1 MIVPYLRQD
10 LEIFR
15 GNSREDGSPAWLLY
29 DAVRNK
35 YFTLGLTAF
44 RLINNWSGGEDIQNF
59 EKKINSQGIETTGD
73 EIKSFVSF
81 LQQNNLIIQPQGQ
94 GVPFLMQQKNS
105 LKKSWLM
112 HLIHSYLFFKVP
124 LFKPDEWLE
133 RTLDKVK
140 FLGSKKIRN
149 IIYLLGFI
157 GLFFVIQQFENFTKT
172 FLYFFSFKGLMI
184 YFITLI
190 LVKCLHELGH
200 AYVAKYHGCRVSAIG
215 IAFLVFFPFL
225 YTDTTD
231 AWRLRNHKDRL
242 LINFAGILTELHLAL
257 IATFVWGILPEGGL
271 KSAAFFIATTSWIS
285 SIVINVSPFMRFD
298 GYYVFSDW
306 LKAENLQPRSFAL
319 AKWKIRETLFGFNH
333 KPPEEINPSRRWTF
347 IIYAWSTWIYRFF
360 LFIGIA
366 LLVYY
371 FAFKVLGI
379 ILFVIEI
386 YWFIMLPILKE
397 LKQWW
402 MMRSEIKINKQS
414 FRTISILIICLM
426 ILFLP
431 WKSSMKIPAI
441 YVSEKY
447 SKIYAPYPA
456 KIKEVFIV
464 KEQEVDLGQNLI
476 ELYSPELD
484 EEINSIQRKIQLTK
498 TKINRMSGTSGNMD
512 EYLTYQQRFIAL
524 QSELSGLIKIREKLV
539 IKAPNKGKVKDL
551 ASLSNNMWVSN
562 LDQLLGIVHYGTGN
576 VKAFIKEEQI
586 DRFQENTPAVFIPN
600 DGDHKKIHLISK
612 KLDLSAVNNLPYI
625 SLASIHNGPI
635 GIRNFTSGEYQ
646 YRPETAHY
654 VADFKLVNKSSI
666 KFELPG
672 YVHIEGS
679 RYSPFVKLFK
689 MYLLFLSEKVAY
701 NKD

>member
-1 MIVPYLRQD
+1 MIIPYLRQD

-35 YFTLGLTAF
+35 YFTVGLTAF
-44 RLINNWSGGEDIQNF
+44 RLIKNWRGGEDIQNF

-73 EIKSFVSF
+73 EIKSFVGF

-94 GVPFLMQQKNS
+94 GVPYLMQQKNS
-105 LKKSWLM
+105 LKKSWIM
-112 HLIHSYLFFKVP
+112 NLIHSYLFFKIP
-124 LFKPDEWLE
+124 LFTPDEWLG

-149 IIYLLGFI
+149 IIYILGFI

-172 FLYFFSFKGLMI
+172 FLYFFSLKGLML
-184 YFITLI
+184 YFITLVF
-190 LVKCLHELGH
+190 VKCLHELGH
-200 AYVAKYHGCRVSAIG
+200 AYIAKYHGCKVSAIG

-285 SIVINVSPFMRFD
+285 SIAINVSPFMRFD

-319 AKWKIRETLFGFNH
+319 AKWKTRETLFGFNH
-333 KPPEEINPSRRWTF
+333 KPPEEISPSRRWTF
-347 IIYAWSTWIYRFF
+347 IIYAWSTWVYRFF

-379 ILFVIEI
+379 ILFAIEI
-386 YWFIMLPILKE
+386 YWFIMLPIIKE
-397 LKQWW
+397 MKQWW
-402 MMRSEIKINKQS
+402 MMRSEMKLNKQT
-414 FRTISILIICLM
+414 FRTTAILIIALM
-426 ILFLP
+426 VLFLP
-431 WKSSMKIPAI
+431 WKSSMKIPAVYI
-441 YVSEKY
+441 SEKY
-447 SKIYAPYPA
+447 SKIYSPYPA
-456 KIKEVFIV
+456 KIKSVFIT
-464 KEQEVDLGQNLI
+464 KDQEVEAGQNLI

-484 EEINSIQRKIQLTK
+484 KEINSIRRKIRLTK

-512 EYLTYQQRFIAL
+512 EYLTYNQRLIAL
-524 QSELSGLIKIREKLV
+524 QSELSGLTKTKEKLV

-551 ASLSNNMWVSN
+551 VSLSDEMWVSN

-576 VKAFIKEEQI
+576 VKAFIREEQI

-600 DGDHKKIHLISK
+600 DGDHKKIHLISN
-612 KLDLSAVNNLPYI
+612 KLDLSSVNNLPYVA
-625 SLASIHNGPI
+625 LASIHSGPI
-635 GIRNFTSGEYQ
+635 AIRNFTSGEYQ

-654 VADFKLVNKSSI
+654 IADFKLVNESPI

-672 YVHIEGS
+672 YVHVEGN
-679 RYSPFVKLFK
+679 RYSPFVRFFRNVFSVLIRESGF
-689 MYLLFLSEKVAY
+689 
-701 NKD
+701 

>member
-1 MIVPYLRQD
+1 MIIPYLRQD

-35 YFTLGLTAF
+35 YFTVGLTAF
-44 RLINNWSGGEDIQNF
+44 RLIKNWRGGEDIQNF

-73 EIKSFVSF
+73 EIKSFISF

-105 LKKSWLM
+105 LKKSWIM
-112 HLIHSYLFFKVP
+112 NLIHSYLFFKIP
-124 LFKPDEWLE
+124 LFTPDEWLG
-133 RTLDKVK
+133 RTLNKVK

-149 IIYLLGFI
+149 IIYILGFI

-172 FLYFFSFKGLMI
+172 FLYFFSLKGLMI
-184 YFITLI
+184 YFITLVF
-190 LVKCLHELGH
+190 VKCLHELGH
-200 AYVAKYHGCRVSAIG
+200 AYIAKYHGCRVSAIG

-257 IATFVWGILPEGGL
+257 IATFVWGVLPEGGL

-285 SIVINVSPFMRFD
+285 SIAINVSPFMRFD

-319 AKWKIRETLFGFNH
+319 AKWKVRETLFGFNH
-333 KPPEEINPSRRWTF
+333 KPPEEISPSRRWTF
-347 IIYAWSTWIYRFF
+347 IIYAWSTWVYRFF

-379 ILFVIEI
+379 ILFAIEI
-386 YWFIMLPILKE
+386 YWFIMLPIIKE
-397 LKQWW
+397 MKQWW
-402 MMRSEIKINKQS
+402 MMRSEMKLNKQT
-414 FRTISILIICLM
+414 FRTISILTITLM
-426 ILFLP
+426 VLFLP
-431 WKSSMKIPAI
+431 WKSSMKIPAVYI
-441 YVSEKY
+441 SEKY
-447 SKIYAPYPA
+447 SKIYSPYPA
-456 KIKEVFIV
+456 KIKSVFIT
-464 KEQEVDLGQNLI
+464 KDQEVEAGQNLI
-476 ELYSPELD
+476 ELYSPGLD
-484 EEINSIQRKIQLTK
+484 EEINSIRRKILLTK

-512 EYLTYQQRFIAL
+512 EYLTYNQRLIAL
-524 QSELSGLIKIREKLV
+524 QSELSGLTKTKEKLV

-551 ASLSNNMWVSN
+551 VSLSDEMWVSN

-576 VKAFIKEEQI
+576 VKAFIREEQI

-600 DGDHKKIHLISK
+600 DGDHKKIHLISN
-612 KLDLSAVNNLPYI
+612 KLDLSSVNNLPYVA
-625 SLASIHNGPI
+625 LASIHNGPI
-635 GIRNFTSGEYQ
+635 AIRNFTSGEYQ

-654 VADFKLVNKSSI
+654 IADFKLVNKSSI

-672 YVHIEGS
+672 YVHVEGN
-679 RYSPFVKLFK
+679 RYSPFVRFFRNVFSVLIRESGF
-689 MYLLFLSEKVAY
+689 
-701 NKD
+701 

>member
-257 IATFVWGILPEGGL
+257 IATFVWGVLPEGGL

-285 SIVINVSPFMRFD
+285 SIAINVSPFMRFD

-333 KPPEEINPSRRWTF
+333 KPPEEISPSRRWTF
-347 IIYAWSTWIYRFF
+347 IIYAWSTWVYRFF

-379 ILFVIEI
+379 ILFAIEI
-386 YWFIMLPILKE
+386 YWFIMLPIIKE
-397 LKQWW
+397 MKQWW
-402 MMRSEIKINKQS
+402 MMRSEMKLNKQT
-414 FRTISILIICLM
+414 FRTISILTITLM
-426 ILFLP
+426 VLFLP
-431 WKSSMKIPAI
+431 WKSSMKIPAVYI
-441 YVSEKY
+441 SEKY
-447 SKIYAPYPA
+447 SKIYSPYPA
-456 KIKEVFIV
+456 KIKSVFIT
-464 KEQEVDLGQNLI
+464 KDQEVEAGQNLI

-484 EEINSIQRKIQLTK
+484 KEINSIRRKLLLTK

-512 EYLTYQQRFIAL
+512 EYLTYNQRLIAL
-524 QSELSGLIKIREKLV
+524 QSELSGLTKTKEKLV

-551 ASLSNNMWVSN
+551 VSLSNEMWVSN

-576 VKAFIKEEQI
+576 VKAFIREEQI

-600 DGDHKKIHLISK
+600 DGDHKKIHLISN
-612 KLDLSAVNNLPYI
+612 KLDLSSVNNLPYVA
-625 SLASIHNGPI
+625 LASIHSGPI
-635 GIRNFTSGEYQ
+635 AIRNFTSGEYQ

-654 VADFKLVNKSSI
+654 IADFKLVNKSSI

-672 YVHIEGS
+672 YVHVEGN
-679 RYSPFVKLFK
+679 RYSPFVRFFRNVFSVLIRESGF
-689 MYLLFLSEKVAY
+689 
-701 NKD
+701 

>member
-1 MIVPYLRQD
+1 MIIPYLRQD

-44 RLINNWSGGEDIQNF
+44 RLIKNWRGGEDIQNF
-59 EKKINSQGIETTGD
+59 EKKINTQGIETTGE
-73 EIKSFVSF
+73 EIKSFVGF

-94 GVPFLMQQKNS
+94 GVAYLMQQKNS
-105 LKKSWLM
+105 LKKSWIM
-112 HLIHSYLFFKVP
+112 NLIHSYLFFKIP
-124 LFKPDEWLE
+124 LFTPDEWLG
-133 RTLDKVK
+133 RTFSKVK

-149 IIYLLGFI
+149 IIYILGFI
-157 GLFFVIQQFENFTKT
+157 GLFLVIQQFENFAKT
-172 FLYFFSFKGLMI
+172 FLYFFSIKGLML
-184 YFITLI
+184 YFITLVF
-190 LVKCLHELGH
+190 VKCLHELGH
-200 AYVAKYHGCRVSAIG
+200 AYVAKHYGCRVSAIG

-231 AWRLRNHKDRL
+231 AWRLRNHKERL

-285 SIVINVSPFMRFD
+285 SIAINVSPFMRFD

-306 LKAENLQPRSFAL
+306 LKAENLQPRAFAL
-319 AKWKIRETLFGFNH
+319 AKWKTRETLFGFNH

-379 ILFVIEI
+379 ILFAIEI
-386 YWFIMLPILKE
+386 YWFIMLPIIKE
-397 LKQWW
+397 MKQWW
-402 MMRSEIKINKQS
+402 LMRSEMKINKQT
-414 FRTISILIICLM
+414 FRTTSILIITLM
-426 ILFLP
+426 VLFLP
-431 WKSSMKIPAI
+431 WKSSMKIPAV

-447 SKIYAPYPA
+447 SKIYSPYPA
-456 KIKEVFIV
+456 KIRSVFV
-464 KEQEVDLGQNLI
+464 TKDQEVEAGQNLI
-476 ELYSPELD
+476 ELYSPGLD
-484 EEINSIQRKIQLTK
+484 QEINSIRRKILLTK

-512 EYLTYQQRFIAL
+512 EYLTYNQRLIAL
-524 QSELSGLIKIREKLV
+524 QSELSGLTNTKEKLI

-551 ASLSNNMWVSN
+551 ISLSNEMWVSN
-562 LDQLLGIVHYGTGN
+562 LDQLLGIVHYGTGS
-576 VKAFIKEEQI
+576 VKAFIREEQI

-600 DGDHKKIHLISK
+600 DGDHKKIHLISN
-612 KLDLSAVNNLPYI
+612 KLDLSSVNNLPYI
-625 SLASIHNGPI
+625 ALASIHNGPI
-635 GIRNFTSGEYQ
+635 AIRNFTSGEYQ

-654 VADFKLVNKSSI
+654 VADFKLVNESRI

-672 YVHIEGS
+672 YVHVEGN
-679 RYSPFVKLFK
+679 RYSPFIRFFRNVFSVLIRESGF
-689 MYLLFLSEKVAY
+689 
-701 NKD
+701 

>member
-1 MIVPYLRQD
+1 MIIPYLRQD

-35 YFTLGLTAF
+35 YFTVGLTAF
-44 RLINNWSGGEDIQNF
+44 RLIKNWRGGEDIQNF

-73 EIKSFVSF
+73 EIKSFIGF

-94 GVPFLMQQKNS
+94 GVPYLMQQKNS
-105 LKKSWLM
+105 LKKSWIM
-112 HLIHSYLFFKVP
+112 NLIHSYLFFKIP
-124 LFKPDEWLE
+124 LFTPDEWLG
-133 RTLDKVK
+133 RTFSKVK

-149 IIYLLGFI
+149 IIYILGFI
-157 GLFFVIQQFENFTKT
+157 GLFLVIQQFENFAKT

-184 YFITLI
+184 YFITLVF
-190 LVKCLHELGH
+190 VKCLHELGH
-200 AYVAKYHGCRVSAIG
+200 AYIAKYHGCRVSAIG

-231 AWRLRNHKDRL
+231 AWRLRNHQDRL

-257 IATFVWGILPEGGL
+257 IATFIWGILPEGGL

-285 SIVINVSPFMRFD
+285 SIAINVSPFMRFD
-298 GYYVFSDW
+298 GYYIFSDW

-319 AKWKIRETLFGFNH
+319 AKWKVRETLFGFNH

-347 IIYAWSTWIYRFF
+347 IIYAWSTWVYRFF

-379 ILFVIEI
+379 ILFAIEI
-386 YWFIMLPILKE
+386 YWFIMLPIIKE
-397 LKQWW
+397 MKQWW
-402 MMRSEIKINKQS
+402 MMRSEMKLNKQT
-414 FRTISILIICLM
+414 FRTVCILIITLM
-426 ILFLP
+426 VLFLP
-431 WKSSMKIPAI
+431 WKSSMKIPAVYI
-441 YVSEKY
+441 SEKY
-447 SKIYAPYPA
+447 SKIYSPYPA
-456 KIKEVFIV
+456 KIKSVFIT
-464 KEQEVDLGQNLI
+464 KDQEVEAGQNLI
-476 ELYSPELD
+476 ELYSPGLD
-484 EEINSIQRKIQLTK
+484 QEINSIRRKILLTK

-512 EYLTYQQRFIAL
+512 EYLTYNQRLIAL
-524 QSELSGLIKIREKLV
+524 QSELSGLTKTKEKLV

-551 ASLSNNMWVSN
+551 VSLSNEMWVSN

-576 VKAFIKEEQI
+576 VKAFIREEQI

-600 DGDHKKIHLISK
+600 DGDHKKIHLISN
-612 KLDLSAVNNLPYI
+612 KLDLSSVNNLPYI
-625 SLASIHNGPI
+625 ALASIHNGPI
-635 GIRNFTSGEYQ
+635 AIRNFTSGEYQ

-654 VADFKLVNKSSI
+654 VADFKLVNESRI

-672 YVHIEGS
+672 YVHVEGN
-679 RYSPFVKLFK
+679 RYSPFVRFFRNVFSVLIRESGF
-689 MYLLFLSEKVAY
+689 
-701 NKD
+701 

>member
-672 YVHIEGS
+672 YVHVEGN
-679 RYSPFVKLFK
+679 RYSPFVRFFRNVFSVLVRESGF
-689 MYLLFLSEKVAY
+689 
-701 NKD
+701 

>member
-1 MIVPYLRQD
+1 MIIPYLRQD

-35 YFTLGLTAF
+35 YFTVGLTAF
-44 RLINNWSGGEDIQNF
+44 RLIKNWRGGEDIQNF
-59 EKKINSQGIETTGD
+59 EKKINSQGIETTGE
-73 EIKSFVSF
+73 EIKSFIGF

-105 LKKSWLM
+105 LKKSWIM
-112 HLIHSYLFFKVP
+112 NLIHSYLFFKIP
-124 LFKPDEWLE
+124 LFTPDEWLG
-133 RTLDKVK
+133 RTLNKVK

-149 IIYLLGFI
+149 IIYILGFI

-172 FLYFFSFKGLMI
+172 FLYFFSLKGLMI
-184 YFITLI
+184 YFITLVF
-190 LVKCLHELGH
+190 VKCLHELGH
-200 AYVAKYHGCRVSAIG
+200 AYIAKYHGCRVSAIG

-257 IATFVWGILPEGGL
+257 IATFVWGVLPEGGL

-285 SIVINVSPFMRFD
+285 SIAINVSPFMRFD

-319 AKWKIRETLFGFNH
+319 AKWKVRETLFGFNH
-333 KPPEEINPSRRWTF
+333 KPPEEISPSRRWTF
-347 IIYAWSTWIYRFF
+347 IIYAWSTWVYRFF

-379 ILFVIEI
+379 ILFAIEI
-386 YWFIMLPILKE
+386 YWFIMLPIIKE
-397 LKQWW
+397 MKQWW
-402 MMRSEIKINKQS
+402 MMRSEMKLNKQT
-414 FRTISILIICLM
+414 FRTISILTITLM
-426 ILFLP
+426 VLFLP
-431 WKSSMKIPAI
+431 WKSSMKIPAVYI
-441 YVSEKY
+441 SEKY
-447 SKIYAPYPA
+447 SKIYSPYPA
-456 KIKEVFIV
+456 KIKSVFIT
-464 KEQEVDLGQNLI
+464 KDQEVEAGQNLI

-484 EEINSIQRKIQLTK
+484 KEINSIRRKILLTK

-512 EYLTYQQRFIAL
+512 EYLTYNQRLIAL
-524 QSELSGLIKIREKLV
+524 QSELSGLTKTKEKLV

-551 ASLSNNMWVSN
+551 VSLSNEMWVSN

-576 VKAFIKEEQI
+576 VKAFIREEQI

-600 DGDHKKIHLISK
+600 VGYHKKIHLISN
-612 KLDLSAVNNLPYI
+612 KLDLSSVNNLPYVA
-625 SLASIHNGPI
+625 LASIHSGPI
-635 GIRNFTSGEYQ
+635 AIRNFTSGEYQ

-654 VADFKLVNKSSI
+654 IADFKLVNKSSI

-672 YVHIEGS
+672 YVHVEGN
-679 RYSPFVKLFK
+679 RYSPFVRFFRNVFSVLIRESGF
-689 MYLLFLSEKVAY
+689 
-701 NKD
+701 

>member
-1 MIVPYLRQD
+1 MIIPYLRQD

-44 RLINNWSGGEDIQNF
+44 RLIKNWRGGEDIQNF
-59 EKKINSQGIETTGD
+59 EKKINTQGIETTGD
-73 EIKSFVSF
+73 EIKSFVGF

-94 GVPFLMQQKNS
+94 GVPYLMQQKNS

-112 HLIHSYLFFKVP
+112 NLIHSYLFFKIP
-124 LFKPDEWLE
+124 LFTPDEWLG
-133 RTLDKVK
+133 RTYNKVK

-149 IIYLLGFI
+149 IIYILGFI
-157 GLFFVIQQFENFTKT
+157 GLFLVIQQFENFSKT
-172 FLYFFSFKGLMI
+172 FLYFFSIKGLML
-184 YFITLI
+184 YFITLVF
-190 LVKCLHELGH
+190 VKCLHELGH
-200 AYVAKYHGCRVSAIG
+200 AYIAKHHGCRVSAIG

-231 AWRLRNHKDRL
+231 AWRLRNHKERL
-242 LINFAGILTELHLAL
+242 LINFAGIFTELHLAL
-257 IATFVWGILPEGGL
+257 IATFVWGVLPEGGL

-285 SIVINVSPFMRFD
+285 SIAINVSPFMRFD

-319 AKWKIRETLFGFNH
+319 AKWKTRETLFGFNH

-347 IIYAWSTWIYRFF
+347 IIYAWSTWVYRLF

-379 ILFVIEI
+379 ILFAIEI
-386 YWFIMLPILKE
+386 YWFIMLPIIKE
-397 LKQWW
+397 IKQWW
-402 MMRSEIKINKQS
+402 LMRSEMRINKQT
-414 FRTISILIICLM
+414 FRTTAILIITLM
-426 ILFLP
+426 VLFLP
-431 WKSSMKIPAI
+431 WKSSMKIPAVYI
-441 YVSEKY
+441 SEKY
-447 SKIYAPYPA
+447 SKIYSPYSA
-456 KIKEVFIV
+456 KIKSVLIT
-464 KEQEVDLGQNLI
+464 KDQEVELGQNLI

-484 EEINSIQRKIQLTK
+484 KDINSIRRKILLTK

-512 EYLTYQQRFIAL
+512 EYLTYNQRLIAL
-524 QSELSGLIKIREKLV
+524 QSELSGLTKTKEKLV

-551 ASLSNNMWVSN
+551 VSLSNEMWVSN

-576 VKAFIKEEQI
+576 VKAFIREEHI

-600 DGDHKKIHLISK
+600 DGDHKKIHLISS
-612 KLDLSAVNNLPYI
+612 KLDLSSVNNLPYI
-625 SLASIHNGPI
+625 ALSSIHSGPI
-635 GIRNFTSGEYQ
+635 AIRNFTSGEYQ

-672 YVHIEGS
+672 YVHVEGN
-679 RYSPFVKLFK
+679 RYSPFVRFFRNVFSVLIRESGF
-689 MYLLFLSEKVAY
+689 
-701 NKD
+701 

>member
-1 MIVPYLRQD
+1 MIIPYLRQD

-44 RLINNWSGGEDIQNF
+44 RLIKNWRGGEDIQNF
-59 EKKINSQGIETTGD
+59 EKKINTQGIETTGD
-73 EIKSFVSF
+73 EIKSFVGF

-94 GVPFLMQQKNS
+94 GVPYLMQQKNS

-112 HLIHSYLFFKVP
+112 NLIHSYLFFKIP
-124 LFKPDEWLE
+124 LFTPDEWLG
-133 RTLDKVK
+133 RTYNKVK

-149 IIYLLGFI
+149 IIYILGFI
-157 GLFFVIQQFENFTKT
+157 GLFLVIQQFENFSKT
-172 FLYFFSFKGLMI
+172 FLYFFSIKGLML
-184 YFITLI
+184 YFITLVF
-190 LVKCLHELGH
+190 VKCLHELGH
-200 AYVAKYHGCRVSAIG
+200 AYIAKHHGCRVSAIG

-231 AWRLRNHKDRL
+231 AWRLRNHKERL

-285 SIVINVSPFMRFD
+285 SIAINVSPFMRFD

-319 AKWKIRETLFGFNH
+319 AKWKTRETLFGFNH

-347 IIYAWSTWIYRFF
+347 IIYAWSTWVYRLF

-379 ILFVIEI
+379 ILFAIEI
-386 YWFIMLPILKE
+386 YWFIMLPIIKE
-397 LKQWW
+397 IKQWW
-402 MMRSEIKINKQS
+402 LMRSEMRINKQT
-414 FRTISILIICLM
+414 FRTTAILIITLM
-426 ILFLP
+426 VLFLP
-431 WKSSMKIPAI
+431 WKSSMKIPAVYI
-441 YVSEKY
+441 SEKY
-447 SKIYAPYPA
+447 SKIYSPYSA
-456 KIKEVFIV
+456 KIKSVLIT
-464 KEQEVDLGQNLI
+464 KDQEVVVGQNLI

-484 EEINSIQRKIQLTK
+484 KDINSIRRKILLTK

-512 EYLTYQQRFIAL
+512 EYLTYNQRLIAL
-524 QSELSGLIKIREKLV
+524 QSELSGLTKTKEKLV

-551 ASLSNNMWVSN
+551 VSLSNEMWVSN

-576 VKAFIKEEQI
+576 VKAFIREEHI

-600 DGDHKKIHLISK
+600 DGDHKKIHLISS
-612 KLDLSAVNNLPYI
+612 KLDLSSVNNLPYI
-625 SLASIHNGPI
+625 ALSSIHSGPI
-635 GIRNFTSGEYQ
+635 AIRNFTSGEYQ

-654 VADFKLVNKSSI
+654 IADFKLVNKSSI

-672 YVHIEGS
+672 YVHVEGN
-679 RYSPFVKLFK
+679 RYSPFVKFFRNVFSVLIRESGF
-689 MYLLFLSEKVAY
+689 
-701 NKD
+701 

>member
-1 MIVPYLRQD
+1 MIIPYLRQD

-35 YFTLGLTAF
+35 YFTVGLTAF
-44 RLINNWSGGEDIQNF
+44 RLIKNWRGGEDIQNF

-73 EIKSFVSF
+73 EIKSFVGF

-94 GVPFLMQQKNS
+94 GVPYLMQQKNS
-105 LKKSWLM
+105 LKKSWIM
-112 HLIHSYLFFKVP
+112 NLIHSYLFFKIP
-124 LFKPDEWLE
+124 LFTPDEWLG

-149 IIYLLGFI
+149 IIYILGFI

-172 FLYFFSFKGLMI
+172 FLYFFSLKGLML
-184 YFITLI
+184 YFITLVF
-190 LVKCLHELGH
+190 VKCLHELGH
-200 AYVAKYHGCRVSAIG
+200 AYIAKYHGCKVSAIG

-285 SIVINVSPFMRFD
+285 SIAINVSPFMRFD

-333 KPPEEINPSRRWTF
+333 KPPEEISPSRRWTF
-347 IIYAWSTWIYRFF
+347 IIYAWSTWVYRFF

-379 ILFVIEI
+379 ILFAIEI
-386 YWFIMLPILKE
+386 YWFIMLPIIKE
-397 LKQWW
+397 MKQRW
-402 MMRSEIKINKQS
+402 MMRSEIILNKQT
-414 FRTISILIICLM
+414 FRTTAILIIALM
-426 ILFLP
+426 VLFLP
-431 WKSSMKIPAI
+431 WKSSMKIPAVYI
-441 YVSEKY
+441 SEKY
-447 SKIYAPYPA
+447 SKIYSPYPA
-456 KIKEVFIV
+456 KIKSVLIT
-464 KEQEVDLGQNLI
+464 KDQEVGAGQNLI
-476 ELYSPELD
+476 ELYSPRLD
-484 EEINSIQRKIQLTK
+484 QEINSIRRKILLTK

-512 EYLTYQQRFIAL
+512 EYLTYNQRLIAL
-524 QSELSGLIKIREKLV
+524 QSELSGLTKTKEKLV

-551 ASLSNNMWVSN
+551 MSLSSEMWVSN

-576 VKAFIKEEQI
+576 VKAFIREEHI

-600 DGDHKKIHLISK
+600 DGDHKKIHLISS
-612 KLDLSAVNNLPYI
+612 KLDLSSVNNLPYI
-625 SLASIHNGPI
+625 ALSSIHSGPI
-635 GIRNFTSGEYQ
+635 AIRNFTSGEYQ

-654 VADFKLVNKSSI
+654 IADFKLVNESPI

-672 YVHIEGS
+672 YVHVEGN
-679 RYSPFVKLFK
+679 RYSPFVRFFRNVFSVLIRESGF
-689 MYLLFLSEKVAY
+689 
-701 NKD
+701 

>member
-1 MIVPYLRQD
+1 MIIPYLRQD

-44 RLINNWSGGEDIQNF
+44 RLIKNWRGGEDIQNF
-59 EKKINSQGIETTGD
+59 EKKINTQGIETTGD
-73 EIKSFVSF
+73 EIKSFVGF

-94 GVPFLMQQKNS
+94 GVPYLMQQKNS

-112 HLIHSYLFFKVP
+112 NLIHSYLFFKIP
-124 LFKPDEWLE
+124 LFTPDEWLG
-133 RTLDKVK
+133 RTYNKVK

-149 IIYLLGFI
+149 IIYILGFI
-157 GLFFVIQQFENFTKT
+157 GLFLVIQQFENFSKT
-172 FLYFFSFKGLMI
+172 FLYFFSIKGLML
-184 YFITLI
+184 YFITLVF
-190 LVKCLHELGH
+190 VKCLHELGH
-200 AYVAKYHGCRVSAIG
+200 AYIAKHHGCRVSAIG

-231 AWRLRNHKDRL
+231 AWRLRNHKERL
-242 LINFAGILTELHLAL
+242 LINFAGIFTELHLAL
-257 IATFVWGILPEGGL
+257 IATFVWGVLPEGGL

-285 SIVINVSPFMRFD
+285 SIAINISPFMRFD

-319 AKWKIRETLFGFNH
+319 AKWKTRETLFGFNH

-347 IIYAWSTWIYRFF
+347 IIYAWSTWVYRLF

-379 ILFVIEI
+379 ILFAIEI
-386 YWFIMLPILKE
+386 YWFIMLPIIKE
-397 LKQWW
+397 IKQWW
-402 MMRSEIKINKQS
+402 LMRSEMRINKQT
-414 FRTISILIICLM
+414 FRTTAILIITLM
-426 ILFLP
+426 VLFLP
-431 WKSSMKIPAI
+431 WKSSMKIPAVYI
-441 YVSEKY
+441 SEKY
-447 SKIYAPYPA
+447 SKIYSPYSA
-456 KIKEVFIV
+456 KIKSVLIT
-464 KEQEVDLGQNLI
+464 KDQEVELGQNLI

-484 EEINSIQRKIQLTK
+484 KDINSIRRKILLTK

-512 EYLTYQQRFIAL
+512 EYLTYNQRLIAL
-524 QSELSGLIKIREKLV
+524 QSELSGLTKTKEKLV

-551 ASLSNNMWVSN
+551 VSLSNEMWVSN

-576 VKAFIKEEQI
+576 VKAFIREEHI

-600 DGDHKKIHLISK
+600 DGDHKKIHLISS
-612 KLDLSAVNNLPYI
+612 KLDLSSVNNLPYI
-625 SLASIHNGPI
+625 ALSSIHSGPI
-635 GIRNFTSGEYQ
+635 AIRNFTSGEYQ

-672 YVHIEGS
+672 YVHVEGN
-679 RYSPFVKLFK
+679 RYSPFVKFFRNVFSVLIRESGF
-689 MYLLFLSEKVAY
+689 
-701 NKD
+701 

>member
-1 MIVPYLRQD
+1 MIIPYLRQD

-35 YFTLGLTAF
+35 YFTVGLTAF
-44 RLINNWSGGEDIQNF
+44 RLIKNWRGGEDIQNF

-73 EIKSFVSF
+73 EIKSFIGF

-105 LKKSWLM
+105 LKKSWIM
-112 HLIHSYLFFKVP
+112 NLIHSYLFFKIP
-124 LFKPDEWLE
+124 LFTPDEWLG
-133 RTLDKVK
+133 RTLNKVK

-149 IIYLLGFI
+149 IIYILGFI

-172 FLYFFSFKGLMI
+172 FLYFFSLKGLMI
-184 YFITLI
+184 YFITLVF
-190 LVKCLHELGH
+190 VKCLHELGH
-200 AYVAKYHGCRVSAIG
+200 AYIAKYHGCRVSAIG

-257 IATFVWGILPEGGL
+257 IATFVWGVLPEGGL

-285 SIVINVSPFMRFD
+285 SIAINVSPFMRFD

-319 AKWKIRETLFGFNH
+319 AKWKVRETLFGFNH
-333 KPPEEINPSRRWTF
+333 KPPEEISPSRRWTF
-347 IIYAWSTWIYRFF
+347 IIYAWSTWVYRFF

-379 ILFVIEI
+379 ILFAIEI
-386 YWFIMLPILKE
+386 YWFIMLPIIKE
-397 LKQWW
+397 MKQWW
-402 MMRSEIKINKQS
+402 MMRSEMKLNKQT
-414 FRTISILIICLM
+414 FRTISILTITLM
-426 ILFLP
+426 VLFLP
-431 WKSSMKIPAI
+431 WKSSMKIPAVYI
-441 YVSEKY
+441 SEKY
-447 SKIYAPYPA
+447 SKIYSPYPA
-456 KIKEVFIV
+456 KIKSVFIT
-464 KEQEVDLGQNLI
+464 KDQEVEAGQNLI

-484 EEINSIQRKIQLTK
+484 KEINSIRRKIRLTK

-512 EYLTYQQRFIAL
+512 EYLTYNQRLIAL
-524 QSELSGLIKIREKLV
+524 QSELSGLTKTKEKLV

-551 ASLSNNMWVSN
+551 VSLSNEMWVSN

-600 DGDHKKIHLISK
+600 DGDHKKIHLISN
-612 KLDLSAVNNLPYI
+612 KLDLSSVNNLPYVA
-625 SLASIHNGPI
+625 LASIHSGPI
-635 GIRNFTSGEYQ
+635 AIRNFTSGEYQ

-654 VADFKLVNKSSI
+654 IADFKLVNKSSI

-672 YVHIEGS
+672 YVHVEGN
-679 RYSPFVKLFK
+679 RYSPFVRFFRNVFSVLIRESGF
-689 MYLLFLSEKVAY
+689 
-701 NKD
+701 

>member
-1 MIVPYLRQD
+1 MIIPYLRQD

-35 YFTLGLTAF
+35 YFTVGLTAF
-44 RLINNWSGGEDIQNF
+44 RLIKNWRGGEDIQNF
-59 EKKINSQGIETTGD
+59 EKKINTQGIETTGD
-73 EIKSFVSF
+73 EIKSFIGF
-81 LQQNNLIIQPQGQ
+81 LQQNNLIIQPQGP
-94 GVPFLMQQKNS
+94 GVPFLMQKKNS
-105 LKKSWLM
+105 LKKSWIM
-112 HLIHSYLFFKVP
+112 NLIHSYLFFKIP
-124 LFKPDEWLE
+124 LFTPDEWLG
-133 RTLDKVK
+133 RTLHKVK

-149 IIYLLGFI
+149 IIYILGFI

-184 YFITLI
+184 YFITLVF
-190 LVKCLHELGH
+190 VKCLHELGH
-200 AYVAKYHGCRVSAIG
+200 AYIAKYHGCRVSAIG

-285 SIVINVSPFMRFD
+285 SIAINVSPFMRFD

-333 KPPEEINPSRRWTF
+333 KPPEEISPSRRWTF
-347 IIYAWSTWIYRFF
+347 IIYAWSTWVYRFF

-379 ILFVIEI
+379 ILFAIEI
-386 YWFIMLPILKE
+386 YWFIMLPIIKE
-397 LKQWW
+397 MKQWW
-402 MMRSEIKINKQS
+402 MMRSEMKLNKQT
-414 FRTISILIICLM
+414 FRTISILIIALM

-431 WKSSMKIPAI
+431 WKSSMKIPAVYI
-441 YVSEKY
+441 SEKY
-447 SKIYAPYPA
+447 SKIYSPYPA
-456 KIKEVFIV
+456 KIKSVFIT
-464 KEQEVDLGQNLI
+464 KDQEVEIGQNLI
-476 ELYSPELD
+476 ELYSPGLD
-484 EEINSIQRKIQLTK
+484 KEINSIRRKILLTK

-512 EYLTYQQRFIAL
+512 EYLTYNQRLIAL
-524 QSELSGLIKIREKLV
+524 QSELSGLTKTKEKLV

-551 ASLSNNMWVSN
+551 VSLSNEMWVSN

-576 VKAFIKEEQI
+576 VKAFIREEQI

-600 DGDHKKIHLISK
+600 DGDHKKIHLISN
-612 KLDLSAVNNLPYI
+612 KLDLSSVNNLPYVA
-625 SLASIHNGPI
+625 LASIHSGPI
-635 GIRNFTSGEYQ
+635 AIRNFTSGEYQ

-672 YVHIEGS
+672 YVHVEGN
-679 RYSPFVKLFK
+679 RYSPFVRFFRNVFSVLIRESGF
-689 MYLLFLSEKVAY
+689 
-701 NKD
+701 

>member
-1 MIVPYLRQD
+1 MIIPYLRQD

-35 YFTLGLTAF
+35 YFTVGLTAF
-44 RLINNWSGGEDIQNF
+44 RLIKNWRGGEDIQNF

-73 EIKSFVSF
+73 EIKSFIGF

-105 LKKSWLM
+105 LKKSWIM
-112 HLIHSYLFFKVP
+112 NLIHSYLFFKIP
-124 LFKPDEWLE
+124 LFTPDEWLG
-133 RTLDKVK
+133 RTLNKVK

-149 IIYLLGFI
+149 IIYILGFI

-172 FLYFFSFKGLMI
+172 FLYFFSLKGLML
-184 YFITLI
+184 YFITLVF
-190 LVKCLHELGH
+190 VKCLHELGH
-200 AYVAKYHGCRVSAIG
+200 AYIAKYHGCRVSAIG

-257 IATFVWGILPEGGL
+257 IATFVWGVLPEGGL

-285 SIVINVSPFMRFD
+285 SIAINVSPFMRFD

-319 AKWKIRETLFGFNH
+319 AKWKVRETLFGFNH
-333 KPPEEINPSRRWTF
+333 KPPEEISPSRRWTF
-347 IIYAWSTWIYRFF
+347 IIYAWSTWVYRFF

-379 ILFVIEI
+379 ILFAIEI
-386 YWFIMLPILKE
+386 YWFIMLPIIKE
-397 LKQWW
+397 MKQWW
-402 MMRSEIKINKQS
+402 MMRSEMKLNKQT
-414 FRTISILIICLM
+414 FRTISILTITLM
-426 ILFLP
+426 VLFLP
-431 WKSSMKIPAI
+431 CKSSMKIPAVYI
-441 YVSEKY
+441 SEKY
-447 SKIYAPYPA
+447 SKIYSPYPA
-456 KIKEVFIV
+456 KIKSVFIT
-464 KEQEVDLGQNLI
+464 KDQEVEAGQNLI

-484 EEINSIQRKIQLTK
+484 KEINSIRRKILLTK

-512 EYLTYQQRFIAL
+512 EYLTYNQRLIAL
-524 QSELSGLIKIREKLV
+524 QSELSGLTKTKEKLV

-551 ASLSNNMWVSN
+551 VSLSDEMWVSN

-576 VKAFIKEEQI
+576 VKAFIREEQI

-600 DGDHKKIHLISK
+600 DGDHKKIHLISN
-612 KLDLSAVNNLPYI
+612 KLDLSSVNNLPYVA
-625 SLASIHNGPI
+625 LASIHNGPI
-635 GIRNFTSGEYQ
+635 AIRNFTSGEYQ
-646 YRPETAHY
+646 Y
-654 VADFKLVNKSSI
+654 
-666 KFELPG
+666 
-672 YVHIEGS
+672 
-679 RYSPFVKLFK
+679 
-689 MYLLFLSEKVAY
+689 
-701 NKD
+701 

>member
-1 MIVPYLRQD
+1 MIIPYLRQD

-35 YFTLGLTAF
+35 YFTVGLTAF
-44 RLINNWSGGEDIQNF
+44 RLIKNWRGGEDIQNF

-73 EIKSFVSF
+73 EIKSFIGF

-94 GVPFLMQQKNS
+94 GVPYLMQQKNS
-105 LKKSWLM
+105 LKKSWIM
-112 HLIHSYLFFKVP
+112 NLIHSYLFFKIP
-124 LFKPDEWLE
+124 LFTPDEWLG
-133 RTLDKVK
+133 RTFSKVK

-149 IIYLLGFI
+149 IIYILGFI
-157 GLFFVIQQFENFTKT
+157 GLFLVIQQFENFAKT
-172 FLYFFSFKGLMI
+172 FLYFFSIKGLML
-184 YFITLI
+184 YFITLVF
-190 LVKCLHELGH
+190 VKCLHELGH
-200 AYVAKYHGCRVSAIG
+200 AYVAKHYGCRVSAIG

-231 AWRLRNHKDRL
+231 AWRLRNHKERL

-285 SIVINVSPFMRFD
+285 SIAINVSPFMRFD

-306 LKAENLQPRSFAL
+306 LKAENLQPRAFAL
-319 AKWKIRETLFGFNH
+319 AKWKTRETLFGFNH

-379 ILFVIEI
+379 ILFAIEI
-386 YWFIMLPILKE
+386 YWFIMLPIIKE
-397 LKQWW
+397 MKQWW
-402 MMRSEIKINKQS
+402 LMRSEMKINKQT
-414 FRTISILIICLM
+414 FRTTAILIITLM
-426 ILFLP
+426 VLFLP
-431 WKSSMKIPAI
+431 WKSSMKIPAV

-447 SKIYAPYPA
+447 SKIYSPYPA
-456 KIKEVFIV
+456 KIRSVFV
-464 KEQEVDLGQNLI
+464 TKDQEVEAGQNLI
-476 ELYSPELD
+476 ELYSPRLD
-484 EEINSIQRKIQLTK
+484 QEINSILRKILLTK

-512 EYLTYQQRFIAL
+512 EYLTYNQRLIAL
-524 QSELSGLIKIREKLV
+524 QSELSGLTNTKEKLI

-551 ASLSNNMWVSN
+551 VSLSSEMWVSN

-576 VKAFIKEEQI
+576 VKAFIREEQI

-600 DGDHKKIHLISK
+600 DGDHKKIHLISN
-612 KLDLSAVNNLPYI
+612 KLDLSSVNNLPYI
-625 SLASIHNGPI
+625 ALASIHSGPI
-635 GIRNFTSGEYQ
+635 AIRNFTSGEYQ

-654 VADFKLVNKSSI
+654 IADFKLVNESPI

-672 YVHIEGS
+672 YVHVEGN
-679 RYSPFVKLFK
+679 RYSPFIRFFRNVFSVLIRESGF
-689 MYLLFLSEKVAY
+689 
-701 NKD
+701 

>member
-1 MIVPYLRQD
+1 MIIPYLRQD

-35 YFTLGLTAF
+35 YFTVGLTAF
-44 RLINNWSGGEDIQNF
+44 RLIKNWRGGEDIQNF

-73 EIKSFVSF
+73 EIKSFVGF

-94 GVPFLMQQKNS
+94 GVPYLMQQKNS
-105 LKKSWLM
+105 LKKSWIM
-112 HLIHSYLFFKVP
+112 NLIHSYLFFKIP
-124 LFKPDEWLE
+124 LFTPDEWLG

-149 IIYLLGFI
+149 IIYILGFI

-172 FLYFFSFKGLMI
+172 FLYFFSLKGLML
-184 YFITLI
+184 YFITLVF
-190 LVKCLHELGH
+190 VKCLHELGH
-200 AYVAKYHGCRVSAIG
+200 AYIAKYHGCKVSAIG

-231 AWRLRNHKDRL
+231 EWRLRNHKDRL

-285 SIVINVSPFMRFD
+285 SIAINVSPFMRFD

-319 AKWKIRETLFGFNH
+319 AKWKTRETLFGFNH
-333 KPPEEINPSRRWTF
+333 KPPEEISPSRRWTF
-347 IIYAWSTWIYRFF
+347 IIYAWSTWVYRFF

-379 ILFVIEI
+379 ILFAIEI
-386 YWFIMLPILKE
+386 YWFIMLPIIKE
-397 LKQWW
+397 MKQWW
-402 MMRSEIKINKQS
+402 MMRSEMKLNKQT
-414 FRTISILIICLM
+414 FRTTAILIIALM
-426 ILFLP
+426 VLFLP
-431 WKSSMKIPAI
+431 WKSSMKIPAVYI
-441 YVSEKY
+441 SEKY
-447 SKIYAPYPA
+447 SKIYSPYPA
-456 KIKEVFIV
+456 KIKSVLIT
-464 KEQEVDLGQNLI
+464 KDQEVGAGQNLI
-476 ELYSPELD
+476 ELYSPRLD
-484 EEINSIQRKIQLTK
+484 QEINSIRRKILLTK

-512 EYLTYQQRFIAL
+512 EYLTYNQRLIAL
-524 QSELSGLIKIREKLV
+524 QSELSGLTKTKEKLV

-551 ASLSNNMWVSN
+551 MSLSSEMWVSN

-576 VKAFIKEEQI
+576 VKAFIREEHI

-600 DGDHKKIHLISK
+600 DGDHKKIHLISS
-612 KLDLSAVNNLPYI
+612 KLDLSSVNNLPYI
-625 SLASIHNGPI
+625 ALSSIHSGPI
-635 GIRNFTSGEYQ
+635 AIRNFTSGEYQ

-654 VADFKLVNKSSI
+654 IADFKLVNESPI

-672 YVHIEGS
+672 YVHVEGN
-679 RYSPFVKLFK
+679 RYSPFVRFFRNVFSVLIRESGF
-689 MYLLFLSEKVAY
+689 
-701 NKD
+701 

>member
-1 MIVPYLRQD
+1 MIIPYLRQD

-44 RLINNWSGGEDIQNF
+44 RLIKNWRGGEDIQNF
-59 EKKINSQGIETTGD
+59 EKKINTQGIETTGD
-73 EIKSFVSF
+73 EIKSFVGF

-94 GVPFLMQQKNS
+94 GVPYLMQQKNS

-112 HLIHSYLFFKVP
+112 NLIHSYLFFKIP
-124 LFKPDEWLE
+124 LFTPDEWLG
-133 RTLDKVK
+133 RTYNKVK
-140 FLGSKKIRN
+140 FLGSKKVRN
-149 IIYLLGFI
+149 IIYILGFI
-157 GLFFVIQQFENFTKT
+157 GLFLVIQQFENFSKT
-172 FLYFFSFKGLMI
+172 FLYFFSIKGLML
-184 YFITLI
+184 YFITLVF
-190 LVKCLHELGH
+190 VKCLHELGH
-200 AYVAKYHGCRVSAIG
+200 AYIAKHHGCRVSAIG

-231 AWRLRNHKDRL
+231 AWRLRNHKERL
-242 LINFAGILTELHLAL
+242 LINFAGIFTELHLAL
-257 IATFVWGILPEGGL
+257 IATFVWGVLPEGGL

-285 SIVINVSPFMRFD
+285 SIAINVSPFMRFD

-319 AKWKIRETLFGFNH
+319 AKWKTRETLFGFNH

-347 IIYAWSTWIYRFF
+347 IIYAWSTWVYRLF

-379 ILFVIEI
+379 ILFAIEI
-386 YWFIMLPILKE
+386 YWFIMLPIIKE
-397 LKQWW
+397 IKQWW
-402 MMRSEIKINKQS
+402 LMRSEMRINKQT
-414 FRTISILIICLM
+414 FRTTAILIISLM
-426 ILFLP
+426 VLFLP
-431 WKSSMKIPAI
+431 WKSSMKIPAVYI
-441 YVSEKY
+441 SEKY
-447 SKIYAPYPA
+447 SKIYSPYSA
-456 KIKEVFIV
+456 KIKSVLIT
-464 KEQEVDLGQNLI
+464 KDQEVVVGQNLI

-484 EEINSIQRKIQLTK
+484 KDINSIRRKILLTK

-512 EYLTYQQRFIAL
+512 EYLTYNQRLIAL
-524 QSELSGLIKIREKLV
+524 QSELSGLTKTKEKLV

-551 ASLSNNMWVSN
+551 VSLSNEMWVSN

-576 VKAFIKEEQI
+576 VKAFIREEHI

-600 DGDHKKIHLISK
+600 DGDHKKIHLISS
-612 KLDLSAVNNLPYI
+612 KLDLSSVNNLPYI
-625 SLASIHNGPI
+625 ALSSIHSGPI
-635 GIRNFTSGEYQ
+635 AIRNFTSGEYQ

-672 YVHIEGS
+672 YVHVEGN
-679 RYSPFVKLFK
+679 RYSPFVKFFRNVFSVLIRESGF
-689 MYLLFLSEKVAY
+689 
-701 NKD
+701 

>member
-1 MIVPYLRQD
+1 MIIPYLRQD

-44 RLINNWSGGEDIQNF
+44 RLIKNWRGGEDIQNF
-59 EKKINSQGIETTGD
+59 EKKINTQGIETTGD
-73 EIKSFVSF
+73 EIKSFVGF

-94 GVPFLMQQKNS
+94 GVPYLMQQKNS

-112 HLIHSYLFFKVP
+112 NLIHSYLFFKIP
-124 LFKPDEWLE
+124 LFTPDEWLG
-133 RTLDKVK
+133 RTYNKVK

-149 IIYLLGFI
+149 IIYILGFI
-157 GLFFVIQQFENFTKT
+157 GLFLVIQQFENFSKT
-172 FLYFFSFKGLMI
+172 FLYFFSIKGLML
-184 YFITLI
+184 YFITLVF
-190 LVKCLHELGH
+190 VKCLHELGH
-200 AYVAKYHGCRVSAIG
+200 AYIAKHHGCRVSAIG

-231 AWRLRNHKDRL
+231 AWRLRNHKERL
-242 LINFAGILTELHLAL
+242 LINFAGIFTELHLAL
-257 IATFVWGILPEGGL
+257 IATFVWGVLPEGGL

-285 SIVINVSPFMRFD
+285 SIAINISPFMRFD

-319 AKWKIRETLFGFNH
+319 AKWKTRETLFGFNH

-347 IIYAWSTWIYRFF
+347 IIYAWSTWVYRLF

-379 ILFVIEI
+379 ILFAIEI
-386 YWFIMLPILKE
+386 YWFIMLPIIKE
-397 LKQWW
+397 VKQWW
-402 MMRSEIKINKQS
+402 LMRSEMRINKQT
-414 FRTISILIICLM
+414 FRTTAILIITLM
-426 ILFLP
+426 VLFLP
-431 WKSSMKIPAI
+431 WKSSMKIPAVYI
-441 YVSEKY
+441 SEKY
-447 SKIYAPYPA
+447 SKIYSPYSA
-456 KIKEVFIV
+456 KIKSVLIT
-464 KEQEVDLGQNLI
+464 KDQEVVVGQNLI

-484 EEINSIQRKIQLTK
+484 KDINSIRRKILLTK

-512 EYLTYQQRFIAL
+512 EYLTYNQRLIAL
-524 QSELSGLIKIREKLV
+524 QSELSGLTKTKEKLV

-551 ASLSNNMWVSN
+551 VSLSNEMWVSN

-576 VKAFIKEEQI
+576 VKAFIREEHI

-600 DGDHKKIHLISK
+600 DGDHKKIHLISS
-612 KLDLSAVNNLPYI
+612 KLDLSSVNNLPYI
-625 SLASIHNGPI
+625 ALSSIHSGPI
-635 GIRNFTSGEYQ
+635 AIRNFTSGEYQ

-672 YVHIEGS
+672 YVHVEGN
-679 RYSPFVKLFK
+679 RYSPFVKFFRNVFSVLIRESGF
-689 MYLLFLSEKVAY
+689 
-701 NKD
+701 

>member
-1 MIVPYLRQD
+1 MIIPYLRQD

-35 YFTLGLTAF
+35 YFTVGLTAF
-44 RLINNWSGGEDIQNF
+44 RLIKNWRGGEDIQNF

-73 EIKSFVSF
+73 EIKSFIGF

-105 LKKSWLM
+105 LKKSWIM
-112 HLIHSYLFFKVP
+112 NLIHSYLFFKIP
-124 LFKPDEWLE
+124 LFTPDEWLG
-133 RTLDKVK
+133 RTLNKVK

-149 IIYLLGFI
+149 IIYILGFI

-172 FLYFFSFKGLMI
+172 FLYFFSLKGLMI
-184 YFITLI
+184 YFITLVF
-190 LVKCLHELGH
+190 VKCLHELGH
-200 AYVAKYHGCRVSAIG
+200 AYIAKYYGCRVSAIG

-257 IATFVWGILPEGGL
+257 IATFVWGVLPEGGL

-285 SIVINVSPFMRFD
+285 SIAINVSPFMRFD

-333 KPPEEINPSRRWTF
+333 KPPEEISPSRRWTF
-347 IIYAWSTWIYRFF
+347 IIYAWSTWVYRFF

-379 ILFVIEI
+379 ILFAIEI
-386 YWFIMLPILKE
+386 YWFIMLPIIKE
-397 LKQWW
+397 MKQWW
-402 MMRSEIKINKQS
+402 MMRSEMKLNKQT
-414 FRTISILIICLM
+414 FRTISILTITLM
-426 ILFLP
+426 VLFLP
-431 WKSSMKIPAI
+431 WKSSMKIPAVYI
-441 YVSEKY
+441 SEKY
-447 SKIYAPYPA
+447 SKIYSPYPA
-456 KIKEVFIV
+456 KIKSVFIT
-464 KEQEVDLGQNLI
+464 KDQEVEAGQNLI

-484 EEINSIQRKIQLTK
+484 KEINSIRRKILLTK

-512 EYLTYQQRFIAL
+512 EYLTYNQRLIAL
-524 QSELSGLIKIREKLV
+524 QSELSGLTKTKEKLV

-551 ASLSNNMWVSN
+551 VSLSNEMWVSN

-576 VKAFIKEEQI
+576 VKAFIREEQI

-600 DGDHKKIHLISK
+600 DGDHKKIHLISN
-612 KLDLSAVNNLPYI
+612 KLDLSSVNNLPYVA
-625 SLASIHNGPI
+625 LASIHSGPI
-635 GIRNFTSGEYQ
+635 AIRNFTSGEYQ

-654 VADFKLVNKSSI
+654 IADFKLVNKSSI

-672 YVHIEGS
+672 YVHVEGN
-679 RYSPFVKLFK
+679 RYSPFVRFFRNVFSVLVRESGF
-689 MYLLFLSEKVAY
+689 
-701 NKD
+701 

>member
-1 MIVPYLRQD
+1 MIIPYLRQD

-35 YFTLGLTAF
+35 YFTVGLTAF
-44 RLINNWSGGEDIQNF
+44 RLIKNWRGGEDIQNF

-73 EIKSFVSF
+73 EIKSFIGF

-94 GVPFLMQQKNS
+94 GVPYLMQQKNS
-105 LKKSWLM
+105 LKKSWIM
-112 HLIHSYLFFKVP
+112 NLIHSYLFFKIP
-124 LFKPDEWLE
+124 LFTPDEWLG
-133 RTLDKVK
+133 RTLHKVK

-149 IIYLLGFI
+149 IIYILGFI

-184 YFITLI
+184 YFVTLVF
-190 LVKCLHELGH
+190 VKCLHELGH
-200 AYVAKYHGCRVSAIG
+200 AYIAKYHGCRVSAIG

-285 SIVINVSPFMRFD
+285 SIAINVSPFMRFD

-319 AKWKIRETLFGFNH
+319 AKWKVRETLFGFNH
-333 KPPEEINPSRRWTF
+333 KPPEEISPSRRWTF
-347 IIYAWSTWIYRFF
+347 IIYAWSTWVYRFF

-379 ILFVIEI
+379 ILFAIEI
-386 YWFIMLPILKE
+386 YWFIMLPIIKE
-397 LKQWW
+397 MKQWW
-402 MMRSEIKINKQS
+402 MMRSEMKLNKQT
-414 FRTISILIICLM
+414 FRTISILIITLM

-431 WKSSMKIPAI
+431 WKSSMKIPAVYI
-441 YVSEKY
+441 SEKY
-447 SKIYAPYPA
+447 SKIYSPYPA
-456 KIKEVFIV
+456 KIKSVFIT
-464 KEQEVDLGQNLI
+464 KDQEVEAGQNLI
-476 ELYSPELD
+476 ELYSPGLD
-484 EEINSIQRKIQLTK
+484 KEINSIRRKILLTK

-512 EYLTYQQRFIAL
+512 EYLTYNQRLIAL
-524 QSELSGLIKIREKLV
+524 QSELSGLTKTKEKLV

-551 ASLSNNMWVSN
+551 VSLSNEMWVSN

-576 VKAFIKEEQI
+576 VKAFIREEQI

-600 DGDHKKIHLISK
+600 DGDHKKIHLISN
-612 KLDLSAVNNLPYI
+612 KLDLSSVNNLPYVA
-625 SLASIHNGPI
+625 LASIHNGPI
-635 GIRNFTSGEYQ
+635 AIRNFTSGEYQ

-654 VADFKLVNKSSI
+654 IADFKLVNQSSI

-672 YVHIEGS
+672 YVHVEGN
-679 RYSPFVKLFK
+679 RYSPFVRFFRNVFSVLIRESGF
-689 MYLLFLSEKVAY
+689 
-701 NKD
+701 

>member
-1 MIVPYLRQD
+1 MIIPYLRQD

-35 YFTLGLTAF
+35 YFTVGLTAF
-44 RLINNWSGGEDIQNF
+44 RLIKNWRGGEDIQNF

-73 EIKSFVSF
+73 EIKSFIGF

-94 GVPFLMQQKNS
+94 GVPYLMQQKNS

-112 HLIHSYLFFKVP
+112 NLIHSYLFFKIP
-124 LFKPDEWLE
+124 LFTPDEWLG
-133 RTLDKVK
+133 RTYNKVK

-149 IIYLLGFI
+149 IIYILGFI
-157 GLFFVIQQFENFTKT
+157 GLFLVIQQFENFSKT
-172 FLYFFSFKGLMI
+172 FLYFFSIKGLML
-184 YFITLI
+184 YFITLVF
-190 LVKCLHELGH
+190 VKCLHELGH
-200 AYVAKYHGCRVSAIG
+200 AYIAKHHGCRVSAIG

-231 AWRLRNHKDRL
+231 AWRLRNHKERL
-242 LINFAGILTELHLAL
+242 LINFAGIFTELHLAL
-257 IATFVWGILPEGGL
+257 IATFVWGVLPEGGL

-285 SIVINVSPFMRFD
+285 SIAINISPFMRFD

-319 AKWKIRETLFGFNH
+319 AKWKTRETLFGFNH

-347 IIYAWSTWIYRFF
+347 IIYAWSTWVYRLF

-379 ILFVIEI
+379 ILFAIEI
-386 YWFIMLPILKE
+386 YWFIMLPIIKE
-397 LKQWW
+397 IKQWW
-402 MMRSEIKINKQS
+402 LMRSEMRINKQT
-414 FRTISILIICLM
+414 FRTTAILIITLM
-426 ILFLP
+426 VLFLP
-431 WKSSMKIPAI
+431 WKSSMKIPAVYI
-441 YVSEKY
+441 SEKY
-447 SKIYAPYPA
+447 SKIYSPYSA
-456 KIKEVFIV
+456 KIKSVLIT
-464 KEQEVDLGQNLI
+464 KDQEVVVGQNLI

-484 EEINSIQRKIQLTK
+484 KDINSIRRKILLTK

-512 EYLTYQQRFIAL
+512 EYLTYNQRLIAL
-524 QSELSGLIKIREKLV
+524 QSELSGLTKTKEKLV

-551 ASLSNNMWVSN
+551 VSLSNEMWVSN

-576 VKAFIKEEQI
+576 VKAFIREEHI

-600 DGDHKKIHLISK
+600 DGDHKKIHLISS
-612 KLDLSAVNNLPYI
+612 KLDLSSVNNLPYI
-625 SLASIHNGPI
+625 ALSSIHSGPI
-635 GIRNFTSGEYQ
+635 AIRNFTSGEYQ

-672 YVHIEGS
+672 YVHVEGN
-679 RYSPFVKLFK
+679 RYSPFVKFFRNVFSVLIRESGF
-689 MYLLFLSEKVAY
+689 
-701 NKD
+701 

>member
-1 MIVPYLRQD
+1 MIIPYLRQD

-44 RLINNWSGGEDIQNF
+44 RLIKNWRGGEDIQNF
-59 EKKINSQGIETTGD
+59 EKKINTQGIETTGE
-73 EIKSFVSF
+73 EIKSFVGF

-94 GVPFLMQQKNS
+94 GVAYLMQQKNS
-105 LKKSWLM
+105 LKKSWIM
-112 HLIHSYLFFKVP
+112 NLIHSYLFFKIP
-124 LFKPDEWLE
+124 LFTPDEWLG
-133 RTLDKVK
+133 RTFSKVK

-149 IIYLLGFI
+149 IIYILGFI
-157 GLFFVIQQFENFTKT
+157 GLFLVIQQFENFAKT
-172 FLYFFSFKGLMI
+172 FLYFFSIKGLML
-184 YFITLI
+184 YFITLVF
-190 LVKCLHELGH
+190 VKCLHELGH
-200 AYVAKYHGCRVSAIG
+200 AYVAKHYGCRVSAIG

-231 AWRLRNHKDRL
+231 AWRLRNHKERL

-285 SIVINVSPFMRFD
+285 SIAINVSPFMRFD

-306 LKAENLQPRSFAL
+306 LKAENLQPRAFAL
-319 AKWKIRETLFGFNH
+319 AKWKTRETLFGFNH

-347 IIYAWSTWIYRFF
+347 IIYAWSTWIYRLF

-379 ILFVIEI
+379 ILFAIEI
-386 YWFIMLPILKE
+386 YWFIMLPIIKE
-397 LKQWW
+397 MKQWW
-402 MMRSEIKINKQS
+402 LMRSEMKINKQT
-414 FRTISILIICLM
+414 FRTVCILIITLM
-426 ILFLP
+426 VLFLP
-431 WKSSMKIPAI
+431 WKSSMKIPAV

-447 SKIYAPYPA
+447 SKIYSPYPA
-456 KIKEVFIV
+456 KIRSVFV
-464 KEQEVDLGQNLI
+464 TKDQEVEAGQNLI
-476 ELYSPELD
+476 ELYSPRLD
-484 EEINSIQRKIQLTK
+484 QEINSIRRKILLTK

-512 EYLTYQQRFIAL
+512 EYLTYNQRLIAL
-524 QSELSGLIKIREKLV
+524 QSELSGLTQTKEKLV

-551 ASLSNNMWVSN
+551 VSLSSEMWVSN

-576 VKAFIKEEQI
+576 VKAFIREEQI

-600 DGDHKKIHLISK
+600 DGDHKKIHLISN
-612 KLDLSAVNNLPYI
+612 KLDLSSVNNLPYI
-625 SLASIHNGPI
+625 ALASIHSGPI
-635 GIRNFTSGEYQ
+635 AIRNFTSGEYQ

-654 VADFKLVNKSSI
+654 IADFKLVNESPI

-672 YVHIEGS
+672 YVHVEGN
-679 RYSPFVKLFK
+679 RYSPFIRFFRNVFSVLIRESGF
-689 MYLLFLSEKVAY
+689 
-701 NKD
+701 

>member
-1 MIVPYLRQD
+1 MIIPYLRQD

-35 YFTLGLTAF
+35 YFTVGLTAF
-44 RLINNWSGGEDIQNF
+44 RLIKNWRGGEDIQNF

-73 EIKSFVSF
+73 EIKSFISF

-105 LKKSWLM
+105 LKKSWIM
-112 HLIHSYLFFKVP
+112 NLIHSYLFFKIP
-124 LFKPDEWLE
+124 LFTPDEWLG
-133 RTLDKVK
+133 RTLNKVK

-149 IIYLLGFI
+149 IIYILGFI

-172 FLYFFSFKGLMI
+172 FLYFFSLKGLMI
-184 YFITLI
+184 YFITLVF
-190 LVKCLHELGH
+190 VKCLHELGH
-200 AYVAKYHGCRVSAIG
+200 AYIAKYHGCRVSAIG

-257 IATFVWGILPEGGL
+257 IATFVWGVLPEGGL

-285 SIVINVSPFMRFD
+285 SIAINVSPFMRFD

-333 KPPEEINPSRRWTF
+333 KPPEEISPSRRWTF
-347 IIYAWSTWIYRFF
+347 IIYAWSTWVYRFF

-379 ILFVIEI
+379 ILFAIEI
-386 YWFIMLPILKE
+386 YWFIMLPIIKE
-397 LKQWW
+397 MKQWW
-402 MMRSEIKINKQS
+402 MMRSEMKLNKQT
-414 FRTISILIICLM
+414 FRTISILTITLM
-426 ILFLP
+426 VLFLP
-431 WKSSMKIPAI
+431 WKSSMKIPAVYI
-441 YVSEKY
+441 SEKY
-447 SKIYAPYPA
+447 SKIYSPYPA
-456 KIKEVFIV
+456 KIKSVFIT
-464 KEQEVDLGQNLI
+464 KDQEVEAGQNLI

-484 EEINSIQRKIQLTK
+484 KEINSIRRKLLLTK

-512 EYLTYQQRFIAL
+512 EYLTYNQRLIAL
-524 QSELSGLIKIREKLV
+524 QSELSGLTKTKEKLV

-551 ASLSNNMWVSN
+551 VSLSNEMWVSN

-576 VKAFIKEEQI
+576 VKAFIREEQI

-600 DGDHKKIHLISK
+600 DGDHKKIHLISN
-612 KLDLSAVNNLPYI
+612 KLDLSSVNNLPYVA
-625 SLASIHNGPI
+625 LASIHSGPI
-635 GIRNFTSGEYQ
+635 AIRNFTSGEYQ

-654 VADFKLVNKSSI
+654 IADFKLVNKSSI

-672 YVHIEGS
+672 YVHVEGN
-679 RYSPFVKLFK
+679 RYSPFVRFFRNVFSVLIRESGF
-689 MYLLFLSEKVAY
+689 
-701 NKD
+701 